1 MGAETEGFP
10 DNMGGGGI
18 IVLFKENDIILAT
31 SPGHE
36 MLYLSLC
43 AWRNDVM
50 EFKSAVE
57 KLHVFSFENNTTQA
71 MFLCTGP

>member
-10 DNMGGGGI
+10 DNMGEI
-18 IVLFKENDIILAT
+18 IVLLKKNDIILAT

-36 MLYLSLC
+36 MVSLSLC

-50 EFKSAVE
+50 EFKSTVE
-57 KLHVFSFENNTTQA
+57 KLHVCSVENNTTKA

>member
-1 MGAETEGFP
+1 MVAETEGFP
-10 DNMGGGGI
+10 DDTGEI
-18 IVLFKENDIILAT
+18 IVLFKENDIILARLP
-31 SPGHE
+31 PGHE

-50 EFKSAVE
+50 EFKSTVE
-57 KLHVFSFENNTTQA
+57 KLHVCRIENHTSKA

>member
-1 MGAETEGFP
+1 MGAEKEGFS
-10 DNMGGGGI
+10 DHMGEI
-18 IVLFKENDIILAT
+18 IVLLKKNDIILAT

-50 EFKSAVE
+50 EFRSTVE
-57 KLHVFSFENNTTQA
+57 KLHVCSVENTTKA